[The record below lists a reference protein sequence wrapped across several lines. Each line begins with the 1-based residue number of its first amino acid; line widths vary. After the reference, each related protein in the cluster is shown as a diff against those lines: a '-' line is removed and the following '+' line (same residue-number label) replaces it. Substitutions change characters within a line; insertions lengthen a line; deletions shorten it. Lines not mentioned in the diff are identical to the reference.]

1 MSIFKNIL
9 NSLEFKCFNNN
20 QKNIIYNYIDHFS
33 NNAEKLKK
41 IFTSILNILNKSMNE
56 SIDDTLESYNKEII
70 NDINKNQKKSL
81 WLG

>member
-1 MSIFKNIL
+1 
-9 NSLEFKCFNNN
+9 
-20 QKNIIYNYIDHFS
+20 
-33 NNAEKLKK
+33 
-41 IFTSILNILNKSMNE
+41 MNE